1 MKNYSDEQILNGII
15 KHDSR
20 IINFVYQSYYPMIE
34 RMISNLGG
42 DSSQAKDVF
51 QEAIIIIYR
60 KVTAEELSLC
70 CKFSTYLYSICKKIF
85 IQELKS
91 PANAKNARINLPDI
105 VCEPES
111 GAGLDMLVY
120 EIFEKHFNELS
131 ESCQKILRLHFNRAS
146 IEDIR
151 SIMGYNNA
159 HHVMDRK
166 YRCKR
171 SLIKRILN
179 DPKFKEIKNELIRE
193 NRSLS

>member
-1 MKNYSDEQILNGII
+1 MKNYSDEEILNGII

-20 IINFVYQSYYPMIE
+20 IINFIYQSCYPMIE

-60 KVTAEELSLC
+60 KVTSENLSLC

-91 PANAKNARINLPDI
+91 PVNAKNARINLPDI

-111 GAGLDMLVY
+111 GAELDMLVY

-179 DPKFKEIKNELIRE
+179 DPKFKEIRNELIRE

>member
-1 MKNYSDEQILNGII
+1 
-15 KHDSR
+15 
-20 IINFVYQSYYPMIE
+20 MIE

-51 QEAIIIIYR
+51 QEAMIIIFR
-60 KVTAEELSLC
+60 KASSENLSLC
-70 CKFSTYLYSICKKIF
+70 CKFSTYFYSICKKIF

-91 PANAKNARINLPDI
+91 PANARNARIGLPDI
-105 VCEPES
+105 VCEPDS
-111 GAGLDMLVY
+111 GQGLDTLVY
-120 EIFEKHFNELS
+120 EIFEKHFNDLS
-131 ESCQKILRLHFNRAS
+131 ESCQKILRLHFNKAS
-146 IEDIR
+146 IEEIR

-171 SLIKRILN
+171 SLINRIVN

-193 NRSLS
+193 NRPLS